1 MSIKNE
7 VITILKEIEKEKN
20 VKIIYACDIGSHAS
34 GYAINS
40 SDYDIIFIYVQDAH
54 KYLSLSKPKEVIER
68 EIVKNNQKYDIV
80 GFDIKKALSH
90 IAKSNMQIWTWLYSP
105 SVFITSDIAKQIF
118 NILNFYENKKKI
130 LFQYAA
136 WFKSYIKRKESD
148 KIKIKYYLNILIR
161 FNECFNYIINEK
173 FTFKTVDNMNYSES
187 INKTFLSLIN
197 KRQNNIEVI
206 ERIPELDTFINESIV
221 YIYNIS
227 IKAKTRNVVDYSK
240 INDLFYSIVKENDEK
255 N

>member
-40 SDYDIIFIYVQDAH
+40 SDYDIRFIYIQDTR
-54 KYLSLSKPKEVIER
+54 KYLSLSEPKEVIEK

-80 GFDIKKALSH
+80 GFDVKKALSH

-118 NILNFYENKKKI
+118 NVLSFYENKKKI

-136 WFKSYIKRKESD
+136 WFKSYIKRTEVD
-148 KIKIKYYLNILIR
+148 NIKVKYYLNILVR
-161 FNECFNYIINEK
+161 LNECFSYINGK
-173 FTFKTVDNMNYSES
+173 FTFQTIDNMSYSES
-187 INKTFLSLIN
+187 VNKTFLSLLH
-197 KRQNNIEVI
+197 KRQNNIEII
-206 ERIPELDTFINESIV
+206 ERIPELDTFINERV
-221 YIYNIS
+221 EYLFGIS
-227 IKAKTRNVVDYSK
+227 VKTEVKTVDYSK

>member
-40 SDYDIIFIYVQDAH
+40 SDYDIRFIYIQDTR
-54 KYLSLSKPKEVIER
+54 KYLSLSEPKEVIER

-80 GFDIKKALSH
+80 GFDVKKALSH

-118 NILNFYENKKKI
+118 NVLSFYENKKKI

-136 WFKSYIKRKESD
+136 WLKSYIKRTEVD
-148 KIKIKYYLNILIR
+148 NIKVKYYLNILVR
-161 FNECFNYIINEK
+161 LNECFSYINGK
-173 FTFKTVDNMNYSES
+173 FTFQTIDNMSYSES
-187 INKTFLSLIN
+187 VNKTFLSLLH
-197 KRQNNIEVI
+197 KRQNNIEII
-206 ERIPELDTFINESIV
+206 ERIPELDTFIEERV
-221 YIYNIS
+221 EYLFGIS
-227 IKAKTRNVVDYSK
+227 VKAETKTVDYSK
-240 INDLFYSIVKENDEK
+240 INDLFYSIVKENNEK